1 MKKKSFL
8 YYLKRDKYLY
18 LLLVLPIIYYAV
30 FRYAPM
36 YGVTI
41 AFKDYNI
48 FAGITKSDW
57 IGLDV
62 FRDIFQMKEFYRTV
76 RNTFLLNFLDLLFGF
91 PFPIILALAL
101 NEVRIKWFRK
111 VSQSILYVPYFLSWI
126 VKEVLFTRCSQPIRG
141 CSITC

>member
-41 AFKDYNI
+41 AFKDYN
-48 FAGITKSDW
+48 
-57 IGLDV
+57 GL
-62 FRDIFQMKEFYRTV
+62 
-76 RNTFLLNFLDLLFGF
+76 
-91 PFPIILALAL
+91 
-101 NEVRIKWFRK
+101 
-111 VSQSILYVPYFLSWI
+111 SLS
-126 VKEVLFTRCSQPIRG
+126 L
-141 CSITC
+141 